1 MRLSDAIATGQFLMD
16 SWNGQTFCGCAI
28 AAGVRGAGK
37 VPCEAILG
45 RPITDDETSNWHI
58 ASNKWLRV
66 AETEWPWITE
76 IDSHTQTHR
85 YMVVS
90 NWFFSVQDG
99 EMTLDELID
108 RVRAIEPAEQVPAT
122 EGERGAQPTST
133 PLVAVNAQ

>member
-1 MRLSDAIATGQFLMD
+1 MRLSDAIATGRFLMD
-16 SWNGQTFCGCAI
+16 RWDGQTFCGCAI

-45 RPITDDETSNWHI
+45 RPITDDETSNWQI
-58 ASNKWLRV
+58 ASSKWLRV
-66 AETEWPWITE
+66 AETEWPWIT
-76 IDSHTQTHR
+76 HLHA
-85 YMVVS
+85 VVS
-90 NWFFSVQDG
+90 DWFFSVQGG